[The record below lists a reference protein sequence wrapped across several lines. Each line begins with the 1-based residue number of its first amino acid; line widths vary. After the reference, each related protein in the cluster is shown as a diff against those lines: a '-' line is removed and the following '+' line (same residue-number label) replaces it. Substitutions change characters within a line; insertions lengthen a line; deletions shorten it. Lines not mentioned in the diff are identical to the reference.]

1 MIARF
6 FIDRPVASFMLAIAM
21 VMAGLIAY
29 RLLPTAPLPEVD
41 FPAISVEASLPG
53 GNPRTM
59 AAAVAVPLQRA
70 LGSIAGVHLME
81 ATSGQ
86 GTVNIELMFELGR
99 DINDAARDVQAAINA
114 ARGQLPSGMPS
125 EPTYRKLNPSQ
136 APIMALALSSES
148 LPPGKLYDLA
158 SAILAQKISQV
169 PGVGEVS
176 IGGASLPAVRVQLNP
191 HALSGQNIALDEV
204 RAAIANANALTP
216 LGMTEQAGRNWQI
229 GSNAQL
235 RTAADYEALV
245 VARKPG
251 GLVRLSDIATVSD
264 STQNRYAMG
273 FHNDRPAVLLTIR
286 RQPGANIVATTD
298 AIRESLPG
306 LRDLM
311 PAEARLELVLDRSPG
326 IRATIREAQL
336 ALALSVGLVILVVG
350 LFLRRW
356 RAAIIPTLAIPVAL
370 ITSFAAMWALGFSLN
385 NLSLT
390 ALIVAAGLVVDDAIV
405 VLENIARHIDA
416 GLSPRRA
423 AIRGTREVG
432 FTLIAMNL
440 ALLVVFIAILFM
452 GGIITL
458 LFREFSLTLAAA
470 MLISLLV
477 SLTLTPAL
485 CTRLLKPSDGSVRKS
500 GLYERLSA
508 FYERSLDTV
517 LRHRRIT
524 LALFAAVI
532 GLNAGL
538 YVIIPKGFLP
548 EQDTGQLSAFARGDD
563 GMSYQLM
570 QPKIETYRRYL
581 LADPAIADV
590 VGQAG
595 GDTGINNAFMLVR
608 LKPVAQRGE
617 TAGAVVDR
625 LRAGMPKVPGGILW
639 VRVDQDIHL
648 DPPGQ
653 QGQEYDLRLLS
664 PRLEDLKDWQ
674 RKVGAALEGV
684 PEITD
689 VDSRADGGNLQIDLD
704 IDRDAARRL
713 GVDMRTI
720 TAVLNNSFSQR
731 QVATIYDSLN
741 QYRVIL
747 ELEPRYTQDPD
758 VLDLMQVITQDG
770 KRVPLSA
777 FTKRSYSLADDWV
790 QHRDQF
796 AARAISFALAPGV
809 SLEQART
816 AIDRAIA
823 PLMLPTDVQAKLAG
837 ELDLAGDSMKN
848 QPLLLL
854 GVVLAVYIVLGILY
868 ESMIHPLTILSTL
881 PSAGVGA
888 FLALWLTGFEFSLI
902 ALLGLFLLIGM
913 VMKNA
918 ILMIDFALAR
928 QRHDGLSSFDAIR
941 EAARLRLRPILM
953 TNMAAML
960 GALPLVLGTGEG
972 AEMRQPLGICIVGGL
987 LVSQLLTLYTTPVIY
1002 VMLDRLRSRFSN
1014 SASRPAGQRSE
1025 ASPQASL

>member
-6 FIDRPVASFMLAIAM
+6 FIDRPVTSIMLALAM
-21 VMAGLIAY
+21 ILTGLLTY

-70 LGSIAGVHLME
+70 LGSIAGVRLME

-86 GTVNIELMFELGR
+86 GSVEIGLMFEQGR
-99 DINDAARDVQAAINA
+99 NINDAARDVQAAINA

-136 APIMALALSSES
+136 APIMALALSSDT
-148 LPPGKLYDLA
+148 LPPEQLYDLA
-158 SAILAQKISQV
+158 STVLAQRIAQV

-191 HALSGQNIALDEV
+191 HALAAQGLALDDV
-204 RAAIANANALTP
+204 RNAIANANALSP
-216 LGMTEQAGRNWQI
+216 LGMTERGERAWQI

-235 RTAADYEALV
+235 RETQDYEGLII
-245 VARKPG
+245 ARRADR
-251 GLVRLSDIATVSD
+251 LVRLSDVATVSQ

-273 FHNDRPAVLLTIR
+273 FHNENPAVVLVVR

-298 AIRESLPG
+298 AIRDALPA
-306 LRDLM
+306 LDSLM
-311 PAEARLELVLDRSPG
+311 PAQAGLQIVLDRSPG

-336 ALALSVGLVILVVG
+336 ALGLSVGLVILVVG

-356 RAAIIPTLAIPVAL
+356 RAAVIPTLAIPVAL
-370 ITSFAAMWALGFSLN
+370 IASFGAMWAMGFSLN

-405 VLENIARHIDA
+405 VLENIVRHIDA

-432 FTLIAMNL
+432 FTLVAMNL
-440 ALLVVFIAILFM
+440 ALLVVFVAILFM
-452 GGIITL
+452 GGVITL

-470 MLISLLV
+470 MLISLIV

-485 CTRLLKPSDGSVRKS
+485 CARLLKPKEHDAPRAGFHARVA
-500 GLYERLSA
+500 A
-508 FYERSLDTV
+508 FYARSLDSA
-517 LRHRRIT
+517 LLHRRIA
-524 LALFAAVI
+524 LALLVAVI
-532 GLNAGL
+532 ALNGAL
-538 YVIIPKGFLP
+538 YMFIPKGFLP
-548 EQDTGQLSAFARGDD
+548 EQDTGQLTAFARGDD

-570 QPKIETYRRYL
+570 QPKIEIYRRYL

-595 GDTGINNAFMLVR
+595 GDTGINNAFMMVR
-608 LKPVAQRGE
+608 LKPAAERGE
-617 TAGAVVDR
+617 PASAVIDR
-625 LRAGMPKVPGGILW
+625 LRAGMPKVPGGALW
-639 VRVDQDIHL
+639 INVDQDIQL
-648 DPPGQ
+648 EPPGQ

-664 PRLEDLKDWQ
+664 PRLEGLKDWQ
-674 RKVGAALEGV
+674 RKAGAALEKL
-684 PEITD
+684 PELTD

-704 IDRDAARRL
+704 IDRNAARRL
-713 GVDMRTI
+713 GVDMRTV
-720 TAVLNNSFSQR
+720 TSVLNNSFSQR

-747 ELEPRYTQDPD
+747 ELEPRYTQDPG
-758 VLDLMQVITQDG
+758 VLDLVQVIAANGQ
-770 KRVPLSA
+770 RVPLSA
-777 FTKRSYSLADDWV
+777 FTTRSYILADDWV

-796 AARAISFALAPGV
+796 AARRIGFALAPGV
-809 SLEQART
+809 SLEQAKA
-816 AIDRAIA
+816 AIDSALAR
-823 PLMLPTDVQAKLAG
+823 LMLPTDVQARMAG

-854 GVVLAVYIVLGILY
+854 GVILAVYIVLGILY
-868 ESMIHPLTILSTL
+868 ESMAHPLTILSTL
-881 PSAGVGA
+881 PSAGIGA

-928 QRHDGLSSFDAIR
+928 QRRDGASAMDAIR

-953 TNMAAML
+953 TNMAAIL
-960 GALPLVLGTGEG
+960 GALPLMLSGGEG
-972 AEMRQPLGICIVGGL
+972 SEMRQPLGICIVGGL
-987 LVSQLLTLYTTPVIY
+987 LVSQVLTLYTTPVIY
-1002 VMLDRLRSRFSN
+1002 VAIDGMIRRFGRRSRAIRSP
-1014 SASRPAGQRSE
+1014 RGGPMPA
-1025 ASPQASL
+1025 

>member
-1 MIARF
+1 MIVRF
-6 FIDRPVASFMLAIAM
+6 FIARPVAAALLAIAM
-21 VMAGLIAY
+21 MLTGALAW

-53 GNPRTM
+53 ANPRTM

-70 LGSIAGVHLME
+70 LGSIAGLRIME

-86 GTVNIELMFELGR
+86 GTVEIEMIFELGR
-99 DINDAARDVQAAINA
+99 DINDAAREVQAAINA

-136 APIMALALSSES
+136 APIMALALSSDT
-148 LPPGKLYDLA
+148 LPPERLYDEA
-158 SAILAQKISQV
+158 SAILAQKLSQI

-176 IGGASLPAVRVQLNP
+176 IGGASLPAIRVQLNP
-191 HALSGQNIALDEV
+191 HALAAQGVALDEV
-204 RAAIANANALTP
+204 RQAMADANALTP
-216 LGMTEQAGRNWQI
+216 LGVTERDGRSWQI

-235 RTAADYEALV
+235 REAADYEMLV
-245 VARKPG
+245 VARRPN
-251 GLVRLSDIATVSD
+251 GLVRLADVATVTE
-264 STQNRYAMG
+264 STENRYAMG
-273 FHNDRPAVLLTIR
+273 FHNERPAVLLTVR

-298 AIRESLPG
+298 AIRDSLPA
-306 LRDLM
+306 LRTLL
-311 PAEARLELVLDRSPG
+311 PAQAQLEVVLDRSPG

-350 LFLRRW
+350 VFLRRW
-356 RAAIIPTLAIPVAL
+356 RAAVIPSLAIPVAL
-370 ITSFAAMWALGFSLN
+370 VTSFAAMWALGFSLN

-405 VLENIARHIDA
+405 VLENISRHIEA
-416 GLSPRRA
+416 GVPPRRA
-423 AIRGTREVG
+423 ALRGTREVG

-440 ALLVVFIAILFM
+440 SLLVVFVAILFM
-452 GGIITL
+452 GGVITL

-470 MLISLLV
+470 MLISLIV

-485 CTRLLKPSDGSVRKS
+485 CARLLKSTDKEARRAGFPKKIA
-500 GLYERLSA
+500 A
-508 FYERSLDTV
+508 FYERTLDSA
-517 LRHRRIT
+517 LRHPRIT
-524 LALFAAVI
+524 LAMLLGVMAINV
-532 GLNAGL
+532 GL

-548 EQDTGQLSAFARGDD
+548 QQDTGQLTAFARGDD

-581 LADPAIADV
+581 LADPAVADV

-595 GDTGINNAFMLVR
+595 GDTGINNARMLVR
-608 LKPVAQRGE
+608 LRPMTERRE
-617 TAGAVVDR
+617 TAGAVIDR
-625 LRAGMPKVPGGILW
+625 LRAGMPKVPGGVLW
-639 VRVDQDIHL
+639 VNVDQDIQL
-648 DPPGQ
+648 EPPGQ
-653 QGQEYDLRLLS
+653 QGQEYHLRLLS
-664 PRLEDLKDWQ
+664 PKLEGLKDWQ
-674 RKVGAALEGV
+674 RKAAAALETL
-684 PEITD
+684 PELTD
-689 VDSRADGGNLQIDLD
+689 VDARADGGNVQIDLD
-704 IDRDAARRL
+704 IDRDAASRL

-720 TAVLNNSFSQR
+720 TSVLNNSFSQR
-731 QVATIYDSLN
+731 QVATIYGDLN

-747 ELEPRYTQDPD
+747 ELEPRYTADPG
-758 VLDLMQVITQDG
+758 VLDLVQVIASDG
-770 KRVPLSA
+770 RRVPLAA
-777 FTKRSYSLADDWV
+777 FTTRTQSLANDWIP
-790 QHRDQF
+790 HRDQF
-796 AARAISFALAPGV
+796 AARRVSFSLAPGV
-809 SLEQART
+809 AAEQAAA
-816 AIDRAIA
+816 AIDRAMTG
-823 PLMLPTDVQAKLAG
+823 LMLPSDVQARMAG
-837 ELDLAGDSMKN
+837 ELDLAGDSMRN

-868 ESMIHPLTILSTL
+868 ESLAHPLTILSTL

-918 ILMIDFALAR
+918 ILMIDFAIVR
-928 QRHDGLSSFDAIR
+928 QRRDGLGPQDAIR
-941 EAARLRLRPILM
+941 EAAKLRLRPILM

-960 GALPLVLGTGEG
+960 GALPLVLGMGEG

-1002 VMLDRLRSRFSN
+1002 VIIDRLGTRLRSRTRRGWRR
-1014 SASRPAGQRSE
+1014 A
-1025 ASPQASL
+1025 